1 MLVELGV
8 KVCIMEDQYQF
19 ILHHQV
25 MEKKQDVDVA
35 VSMVT
40 TTQKHFP
47 SLSSCSFDKG
57 FHSPAKQI
65 DLASHLNEVVLP
77 KKGKV
82 SSEEKTNMN
91 APAYK
96 KIRRQHSAVESAI
109 NALEQH
115 DLDCC
120 PDHGIDRFKRY
131 VALGVLARNLQRIG
145 TILTEKERAKL
156 KRKERFEPHPQA
168 A

>member
-1 MLVELGV
+1 
-8 KVCIMEDQYQF
+8 
-19 ILHHQV
+19 
-25 MEKKQDVDVA
+25 
-35 VSMVT
+35 
-40 TTQKHFP
+40 
-47 SLSSCSFDKG
+47 
-57 FHSPAKQI
+57 
-65 DLASHLNEVVLP
+65 
-77 KKGKV
+77 
-82 SSEEKTNMN
+82 MN

-109 NALEQH
+109 NTLEQH
-115 DLDCC
+115 GLDCC
-120 PDHGIDRFKRY
+120 PDHGIDGFKRY